1 MKKTLL
7 LTAIFLST
15 VLLCA
20 QGPLQAQEG
29 KALSMPGQ
37 EIVIEGKKPAR
48 FDHGSHAAL
57 GLDCGICHHTAGHQP
72 LKAADIAALSNADQ
86 LRCLSCHNNTFP
98 VKELQSPQDLFH
110 TRCKD
115 CHSKGLNGK
124 KGPTQC
130 DGCHVK
136 AQKSPKKIEGC

>member
-7 LTAIFLST
+7 LTAFFLST
-15 VLLCA
+15 ALIYA
-20 QGPLQAQEG
+20 QNTLQAGEG
-29 KALSMPGQ
+29 KTLSMPGQ

-48 FDHGSHAAL
+48 FDHGKHAAL
-57 GLDCGICHHTAGHQP
+57 GLDCGTCHHTAQHQAM
-72 LKAADIAALSNADQ
+72 KSEDIAALPKADT
-86 LRCLSCHNNTFP
+86 LRCISCHTNTFS
-98 VKELQSPQDLFH
+98 VKELQSPKDIFH

-115 CHSKGLNGK
+115 CHSKGLNDK

-130 DGCHVK
+130 DGCHIK